1 MQDWE
6 VAQLVELWG
15 LLYGL
20 GITGV
25 GSDVMMW
32 NGVGAKGLFT
42 VSSLY
47 WGLVGDCSRVFPWK
61 NVWVPGVPSRWL
73 SLCGQLLWSG
83 I

>member
-32 NGVGAKGLFT
+32 NGVGAKG
-42 VSSLY
+42 
-47 WGLVGDCSRVFPWK
+47 
-61 NVWVPGVPSRWL
+61 
-73 SLCGQLLWSG
+73 
-83 I
+83 